1 MYSLLHRVFLSSVNV
16 DFASLTLLIAACA
29 YAYSAGAESEC
40 SCWILRENHFG
51 LIAVGSES
59 LLRVNL
65 TQRGVRAKLLSHD
78 ELVGSYGNAC
88 KLGWLLAIY
97 LSCESEI
104 NRFGSPMQPLNS
116 NEFHGYTCAL
126 LLVCRGCFSLKTCC
140 YAFNKAG
147 AVHPTIFPSHP
158 SAAKGS

>member
-1 MYSLLHRVFLSSVNV
+1 MLLL
-16 DFASLTLLIAACA
+16 DFARKPLWLN
-29 YAYSAGAESEC
+29 
-40 SCWILRENHFG
+40 SCG
-51 LIAVGSES
+51 GSES

-104 NRFGSPMQPLNS
+104 NRLVALMEGSPVVWRVEKIFVRS
-116 NEFHGYTCAL
+116 D
-126 LLVCRGCFSLKTCC
+126 
-140 YAFNKAG
+140 AG
-147 AVHPTIFPSHP
+147 T
-158 SAAKGS
+158 